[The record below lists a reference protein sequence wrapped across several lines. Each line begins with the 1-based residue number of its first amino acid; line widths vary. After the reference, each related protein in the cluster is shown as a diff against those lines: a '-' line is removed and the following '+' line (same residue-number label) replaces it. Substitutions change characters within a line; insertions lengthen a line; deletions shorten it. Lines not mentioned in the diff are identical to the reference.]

1 MTISDLSLDSFTQF
15 ARVTGTHDG
24 ARHLCQAGTFRFRSQ
39 CYRFHYRADG
49 PVVVRDGPAVAMKD
63 FFAHRLLNGT
73 VFSRSSRLTG
83 QLRSSREAVLQC
95 MVKVLDDW
103 MATQPDERCIEAT
116 RRILSCHER
125 HDTVLDLRHLGMTTV
140 PLVLGWLG
148 QLTALRLSGN
158 ALTAVPPEVKRLTG
172 LRVLELADNRIG
184 ELPPWI
190 GELESLRVLSLSGN
204 RLTAWPHCIDKLPQL
219 AFVWLEDNRITEL
232 WPGAPFYPAKFEVFL
247 RGNPLSDNAAFDAAL
262 GMEVCRRS
270 PLHHEAL
277 DAGLPGTSDY
287 LRPAGRSQLGR
298 LAVLIHGARGNAGPA
313 LPDAA
318 DTRQLGP
325 ELREDFER
333 LFADMQ
339 ASLAKLERTRTLPI
353 VVPRRP
359 HITAYRLDLVR
370 RLLVTDADLYRLHAP
385 ELRAAARFS
394 GELLLEKLDELELAL
409 AQLLVE
415 RSQVPVRVCATLG
428 RSVLRMALLNE
439 TVRQVWSTE
448 EPSPALELRVQY
460 DMALALDLP
469 IELRPYF
476 YRGWYGDEHYGPVRA
491 QCVQDGVL
499 ARESAQDFRRLDD
512 FMADWKPWQA
522 LVRRVRGAAM
532 VRADR
537 AMRERLAQAEGMGAE
552 SAHGEGAAQAQ
563 RAAIMAEAERGFRD
577 FCRDGF
583 RAYRRGGEQGFA
595 AWCREGEPNGAPET
609 ATVAGA

>member
-24 ARHLCQAGTFRFRSQ
+24 ARQLCQAGTFRFKSQ
-39 CYRFHYRADG
+39 CYRFLYRAEG
-49 PVVVRDGPAVAMKD
+49 PAVVRDGPAVAMKD

-73 VFSRSSRLTG
+73 VFSHSSRLTFH
-83 QLRSSREAVLQC
+83 LRSSREAVLQC

-103 MATQPDERCIEAT
+103 MATQPDERCMEAT

-125 HDTVLDLRHLGMTTV
+125 HDTVLDLRHLGMTSV
-140 PLVLGWLG
+140 PLVLGWMG

-158 ALTAVPPEVKRLTG
+158 ALTAVPPVVERLTG

-190 GELESLRVLSLSGN
+190 AELKALQVLSLSGN
-204 RLTAWPHCIDKLPQL
+204 GLTAWPRCIDRLPRL

-232 WPGAPFYPAKFEVFL
+232 WPGSPFYPAHFEVFL
-247 RGNPLSDNAAFDAAL
+247 RGNPLSNNALFDAVL
-262 GMEVCRRS
+262 GMDVCRRS
-270 PLHHEAL
+270 PLHHEAFE
-277 DAGLPGTSDY
+277 GNPPGTTDY
-287 LRPAGRSQLGR
+287 LWPAGRSQLGR
-298 LAVLIHGARGNAGPA
+298 LAVLIHGAPGNAGPA

-318 DTRQLGP
+318 STRQLGV
-325 ELREDFER
+325 ELQEDCER
-333 LFADMQ
+333 LFADMR
-339 ASLAKLERTRTLPI
+339 ASLAKLERTRTPPI
-353 VVPRRP
+353 VFPRWP
-359 HITAYRLDLVR
+359 HIMAYRLDLVR

-394 GELLLEKLDELELAL
+394 AELLLDRLDDLELAL
-409 AQLLVE
+409 AQSLVA
-415 RSQVPVRVCATLG
+415 RSDVPVRVVATLG
-428 RSVLRMALLNE
+428 QSVLRMALLNE
-439 TVRQVWSTE
+439 TVRHVWSTD

-460 DMALALDLP
+460 DMAFALDLP
-469 IELRPYF
+469 IEVRPYF
-476 YRGWYGDEHYGPVRA
+476 SRGWYGNEHYGTVWA
-491 QCVQDGVL
+491 QCVRDGVL

-522 LVRRVRGAAM
+522 LIRRVRSAA
-532 VRADR
+532 VARAQR
-537 AMRERLAQAEGMGAE
+537 TVRERLAQADAGGAE
-552 SAHGEGAAQAQ
+552 SAQGEDAANAQ

-595 AWCREGEPNGAPET
+595 AWCREGGPNAGPAPT
-609 ATVAGA
+609 TVAGA